1 MTRVQWMRGLDRGL
15 REKIISRIV
24 DSNDNVDFIDQWM
37 QSETDVKLEGIKGA
51 FTWSTTPEGLNY
63 WSRINANIK

>member
-1 MTRVQWMRGLDRGL
+1 MTRVEWMRGLDRSL

-37 QSETDVKLEGIKGA
+37 QSDVDVRADGITGA
-51 FTWSTTPEGLNY
+51 FTFATTREGFTY
-63 WSRINANIK
+63 WERINANIK